1 MSLDILRCLN
11 ISKNPEVVWGNFSP
25 QVFVISTSLS
35 LKAASTLRKM
45 RLFAECRMPLF
56 MARHQPSSIYI
67 HTFGIEP
74 APSRPFSPAAGW
86 HWSTLQAHSRIAD
99 ELVAT
104 RVIQAVAKQHLVD
117 PSTAKMFT
125 RKQPHPDRSK
135 SSSQIQRQRPR
146 SSKGKLP
153 AAILWRVLCTVRV

>member
-25 QVFVISTSLS
+25 QVCVISISLS

-74 APSRPFSPAAGW
+74 APSRPFSPTAGW

>member
-1 MSLDILRCLN
+1 MGKFL
-11 ISKNPEVVWGNFSP
+11 P

-67 HTFGIEP
+67 YIHTFGIEP
-74 APSRPFSPAAGW
+74 APSRPFSPTAGW

-135 SSSQIQRQRPR
+135 SSSQIQRQWHHRKENSQLQSCGGSCALCGSR
-146 SSKGKLP
+146 ATSCWYAEAAASS
-153 AAILWRVLCTVRV
+153 